1 MRKDCEVK
9 HQVRFLILS
18 LVFWISLLSG
28 SSAFAGTEKL
38 SLTYTIEAANVE
50 ARLFHVTTEI
60 KNIKAPYLDL
70 TLPNWMPGMPV
81 TVYYAKNILRF
92 KITDQSDQ
100 PVPFRMTRKQTWRVE
115 TKGINQIKVEFD
127 YRANVFASNLAMM
140 GNDFALISGVQMFL
154 LPEGYRKNPST
165 IRFVAPEGWKVISSL
180 KETSD
185 PSIFTASDYD
195 VVADATTELG
205 KFDVTRFDVD
215 GKPHYFVATPQGWFS
230 KEKTDDY
237 VKILKDIVDVQS
249 AIFNDKP
256 YDKYLF
262 MFFFIQRDTRP
273 EYNMP
278 PTAEFFNSQ
287 IAIVTPDENATPA
300 MMLPHANHNYFHL
313 WNLERMRPA
322 EMWPYDYSNETGTSL
337 LWLVDGFTTY
347 YMSVSRLRT
356 KHGTRDDFFLRLLE
370 PINSTERSEARQFI
384 SPADASVLTSAAF
397 GQGLALGISSTYAGH
412 IIAAL
417 LDLSIRHDTGGEA
430 SLDEVMR
437 ALYGDSYLKGRG
449 YTTADVERVVN
460 RIGKRDYSNFFRRY
474 ISGAEVPPYNEI
486 LGYAG
491 YRLDKVNQKRPVLG
505 FSLARSDAGPRVG
518 RVFANTAAEK
528 SGLAAG
534 DLLLKMDDLDLS
546 GDGVFKMIDALSAKI
561 GQPVKFSIRR
571 GDALRTVEMVVG
583 YSEEMIYKILEVPD
597 ATTAQIKLR
606 DQWLMS
612 GVRKF

>member
-1 MRKDCEVK
+1 MKYRE
-9 HQVRFLILS
+9 VRFFILS
-18 LVFWISLLSG
+18 LVFWMSVLSG

-38 SLTYTIEAANVE
+38 SLNYTIKAANVE

-60 KNIKAPYLDL
+60 GNIKAPYLEL

-92 KITDQSDQ
+92 KITDKNGQ
-100 PVPFRMTRKQTWRVE
+100 PVTFRITRKQTWRVE
-115 TKGINQIKVEFD
+115 TKGIDQIKVEFD
-127 YRANVFASNLAMM
+127 YRANVFASNQAMM
-140 GNDFALISGVQMFL
+140 GNDFALINGVQMFL

-165 IRFVAPEGWKVISSL
+165 IRFVVPEGWKVISSL

-185 PSIFTASDYD
+185 PSIFTAPDYD

-237 VKILKDIVDVQS
+237 VKILREIVDVQS

-262 MFFFIQRDTRP
+262 MFFFIQRDIRP

-287 IAIVTPDENATPA
+287 IALVTPDENATPA
-300 MMLPHANHNYFHL
+300 MMLPHANHNYFHV

-337 LWLVDGFTTY
+337 LWLADGFTTY
-347 YMSVSRLRT
+347 YMSVTRLRT
-356 KHGTRDDFFLRLLE
+356 KHGTRDDFFMRLLE
-370 PINSTERSEARQFI
+370 PINSTERSEGRQFM
-384 SPADASVLTSAAF
+384 SPADASVLNSVAF

-417 LDLSIRHDTGGEA
+417 LDLSIRHDTGGVA

-437 ALYGDSYLKGRG
+437 ALYRESYLKGRG
-449 YTTADVERVVN
+449 YTTADVVRVVN
-460 RIGKRDYSNFFRRY
+460 RIAKRDYSDFFRRY
-474 ISGAEVPPYNEI
+474 VSTTEVPAYNKI

-505 FSLARSDAGPRVG
+505 FSIARSDAGPQVA
-518 RVFANTAAEK
+518 RVFANTGAEK
-528 SGLAAG
+528 SGLASG
-534 DLLLKMDDLDLS
+534 DLLLKMDDLNLS
-546 GDGVFKMIDALSAKI
+546 GDGIFKMVDSLPAKI
-561 GQPVKFSIRR
+561 GQTVKFSVRR
-571 GDALRTVEMVVG
+571 GDAPKTIEMVVG
-583 YSEEMIYKILEVPD
+583 YSEEMIYKIFDVTDVTP
-597 ATTAQIKLR
+597 AQTKLR
-606 DQWLMS
+606 DEWLMP